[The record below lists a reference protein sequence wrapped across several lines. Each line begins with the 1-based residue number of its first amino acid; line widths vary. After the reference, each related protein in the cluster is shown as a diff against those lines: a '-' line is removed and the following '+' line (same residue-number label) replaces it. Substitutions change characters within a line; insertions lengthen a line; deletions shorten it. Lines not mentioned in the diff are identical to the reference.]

1 MRADDAIVDVE
12 NVFRRLKENKGLAQ
26 PLPTLQVVYNASSE
40 VRNSIVFAT
49 IIVVLV
55 FLPLFYM
62 SGIEGRLFIPLGV
75 AYIVS
80 LLASLFVS
88 LTITPVLCS
97 LLLSKDK
104 LIEHEDGRL
113 VKTLKKWDRKLLT
126 KSLDHPNIVFGVTIA
141 LFLGSLALIP
151 FMGRDFLPKFN
162 EGTATVNIMATPG
175 ISLEESNKLG
185 TQAEELLLSTPE
197 VKKMAQ
203 KMVSDQKEEIAQMQ
217 KWREQFYTSTPKD
230 NSKLAKMDMSSLKE
244 KSGKAFDLAFLDLMA
259 KHHEQGISMAK
270 SASDKLFNSQIKT
283 FAQNAIMNQ
292 GKEVQ
297 DLSQMKKQEERK

>member
-1 MRADDAIVDVE
+1 MFLLNFRTTAITLTAIPLSFLVTAIVFHYFGLSVNTMTLGGLAVAIGELVDDAIVDVE

-104 LIEHEDGRL
+104 LIDHEDGKL
-113 VKTLKKWDRKLLT
+113 VRILKNWDRKLLT
-126 KSLDHPNIVFGVTIA
+126 KSLDHPNIV
-141 LFLGSLALIP
+141 L
-151 FMGRDFLPKFN
+151 RYKEN
-162 EGTATVNIMATPG
+162 KAT
-175 ISLEESNKLG
+175 
-185 TQAEELLLSTPE
+185 
-197 VKKMAQ
+197 
-203 KMVSDQKEEIAQMQ
+203 
-217 KWREQFYTSTPKD
+217 F
-230 NSKLAKMDMSSLKE
+230 
-244 KSGKAFDLAFLDLMA
+244 
-259 KHHEQGISMAK
+259 
-270 SASDKLFNSQIKT
+270 
-283 FAQNAIMNQ
+283 
-292 GKEVQ
+292 
-297 DLSQMKKQEERK
+297 